1 LVVLPAFHPAIFDGN
16 LPIGQTI
23 YCLYLVPSL
32 LTDHVLADLALACRA
47 APVDLA
53 VSVLPVHVPQEDPAE
68 IWEPPEV
75 SELEVLSAVAEVLEE
90 PPEVSELEVLS
101 ALAEAHEAPPE
112 VSELEGLSALAE
124 VHEELPVV
132 LSELEPVRLS
142 PVYPAPV
149 SSEEP
154 VPLELAA
161 VQPGSADGLQVP
173 WVDTYTD
180 RD

>member
-1 LVVLPAFHPAIFDGN
+1 MVVLPTFHPATFDGN

-32 LTDHVLADLALACRA
+32 LIDHVLADLAQACRA
-47 APVDLA
+47 GPVDLA
-53 VSVLPVHVPQEDPAE
+53 VLVLPVHVPQEDPAE
-68 IWEPPEV
+68 IWE
-75 SELEVLSAVAEVLEE
+75 L
-90 PPEVSELEVLS
+90 
-101 ALAEAHEAPPE
+101 PE

-142 PVYPAPV
+142 QVCSAPV

-161 VQPGSADGLQVP
+161 VQPGGADGRQGP
-173 WVDTYTD
+173 WVDAYTD